1 MNLSQL
7 FFVVVLIGGPILS
20 IRIVRSGA
28 KEDLG
33 RPLTFL
39 SWSFWGAIFSF
50 ALAMG
55 AATLFET
62 SAGTGLMPVVVANS
76 LLIAFYLFACVYWTS
91 LGVLAHRTGRSWIL
105 WIAAGLATLALGFVA
120 TYILMRSRVRAKLNE
135 TK

>member
-28 KEDLG
+28 KEDLA

-62 SAGTGLMPVVVANS
+62 SAGSLMPGVVANS
-76 LLIAFYLFACVYWTS
+76 LLIAFYLSACVYWTS